1 MHLHHNIAQPPSY
14 LCIYANLNSVNS
26 VTTSIEM
33 ISDGNEAFRVRCTST
48 GGRVLN
54 MSVTGPD
61 FNFELSNIQ
70 AVGNQTWMGNDSYT
84 ATTGNITGSSEKHEV
99 YYCTASNGVS
109 SLTDCL
115 VIKGDLHVCFYL
127 ALIKKLP

>member
-14 LCIYANLNSVNS
+14 LCIYASLNSVNS

-33 ISDGNEAFRVRCTST
+33 ISDGNEAFRVRCAST

-61 FNFELSNIQ
+61 FNSELSNRQ
-70 AVGNQTWMGNDSYT
+70 AVVTRRGW
-84 ATTGNITGSSEKHEV
+84 V
-99 YYCTASNGVS
+99 
-109 SLTDCL
+109 
-115 VIKGDLHVCFYL
+115 
-127 ALIKKLP
+127 

>member
-1 MHLHHNIAQPPSY
+1 MHLRHNIAHWQPPSY
-14 LCIYANLNSVNS
+14 LCIYASLNSVTS

-33 ISDGNEAFRVRCTST
+33 ISDGNESFRVRCTST

-61 FNFELSNIQ
+61 FNSELNNIQ

-84 ATTGNITGSSEKHEV
+84 ATTGTITGSSEKHKV
-99 YYCTASNGVS
+99 YYCTTSNGVS
-109 SLTDCL
+109 WT
-115 VIKGDLHVCFYL
+115 V
-127 ALIKKLP
+127 

>member
-1 MHLHHNIAQPPSY
+1 
-14 LCIYANLNSVNS
+14 
-26 VTTSIEM
+26 M
-33 ISDGNEAFRVRCTST
+33 ISDGNESFRVRCTST

-61 FNFELSNIQ
+61 IKSNLTNIQ
-70 AVGNQTWMGNDSYT
+70 AVGTLKRMGNDSYT
-84 ATTGNITGSSEKHEV
+84 ATTGTITGSSGKHKV

-115 VIKGDLHVCFYL
+115 VVKGDLHVCFCYD
-127 ALIKKLP
+127 